1 MLMRWFVVEVP
12 VRSSDPCVT
21 VGNCKT
27 KALAMDVVT
36 VLEAQSDSIF
46 RVVGP
51 ITQNMLEGRMNS
63 EDLELV
69 EAQMEH
75 LEHQQAGGLI
85 H

>member
-1 MLMRWFVVEVP
+1 MLMRWFVVEV
-12 VRSSDPCVT
+12 SDDRENCII

-27 KALAMDVVT
+27 KAIAEQAIIALR
-36 VLEAQSDSIF
+36 AQSNRSFKTI
-46 RVVGP
+46 GP
-51 ITQNMLEGRMNS
+51 ITQNMLEGRMNP
-63 EDLELV
+63 EDIELV